1 MPPVDPDAW
10 NLFFDLNLKFAIF
23 YFSVL
28 FTMGPADVLLGRVLR
43 LGCPAAA
50 NLHHGPLLLSPGAV
64 RLEIIEWLF
73 ER

>member
-1 MPPVDPDAW
+1 
-10 NLFFDLNLKFAIF
+10 
-23 YFSVL
+23 
-28 FTMGPADVLLGRVLR
+28 MGPADVLLGRVLR